1 MIVLERLTKVYRS
14 RHVVNTVFRDL
25 NAVFPSRTSVAILGR
40 NGAGKSTLLRVMSGA
55 ILPNSGRVLSDGNIS
70 FPIGL
75 ANSMHPQMT
84 GAQNARFI
92 ARIYGADTDKVR
104 AFVEDFAELGE
115 RFYLPVRTYS
125 SGMQARLS
133 FGINMAL
140 NFDTYLIDEVSA
152 VGDANFKEKSE
163 ALFKL
168 RMRDAGAIFIS
179 HSMPLVRRMCTMG
192 AVLEGGRLDFYDDLE
207 QAIWVHENNVG
218 AKHSNPAIATKPAA
232 PLTPPKPA
240 QAQAQA
246 TPATPAKPAAA
257 KPTAAP
263 KPAGPAGSQPEKA
276 PAPAPAPA
284 KQATPVQA
292 AKPAPAKPAAAPSQ
306 TPAKPVP
313 PQATGAGKLPP
324 AKPAD
329 PAPSPKTPAAAP
341 SAAGAQPA
349 KTDRAPAP
357 SRAATPDPNAAVSAP
372 RPVDGPDPAPTGDTA
387 AAAPAR
393 GPVWP
398 ASAAGPRKTTPAP
411 DDKG

>member
-276 PAPAPAPA
+276 PAPAPA